1 MAKAKSKAKSKASG
15 RMIICRIE
23 RCLGCRSC
31 EIACALAH
39 AASDDIYDAV
49 LEQPRPQRRV
59 RVEPV
64 AKDDSTGR
72 AGAGACPMQCQHCE
86 DAPCLEACP
95 SGALR
100 RAAENGPVL
109 VDADRC
115 IGCKFCVMACPFGAI
130 EMSRDGRAVVKCDLC
145 IERTQAGKEP
155 ACVSACPTG
164 ALALVDIEEYNRRKR
179 RAAAKMLQA
188 AQQTGEP

>member
-15 RMIICRIE
+15 RMIVCRIE
-23 RCLGCRSC
+23 RCMGCRSC

-39 AASDDIYDAV
+39 AASDNLYDAI
-49 LEQPRPQRRV
+49 LEQPQPQRRV
-59 RVEPV
+59 RVEP
-64 AKDDSTGR
+64 

-100 RAAENGPVL
+100 RATENGPVL
-109 VDADRC
+109 VDAERC

-145 IERTQAGKEP
+145 IKRTQAGEEP
-155 ACVSACPTG
+155 ACVSACPTR
-164 ALALVDIEEYNRRKR
+164 ALAFVDIDEYNRRKR
-179 RAAAKMLQA
+179 RAAAEMLQA
-188 AQQTGEP
+188 AQKTGER